1 METFRSTYQGLTGLR
16 FIAEALADSAF
27 LTENE
32 GKMLNAFCQE
42 ISRISMRLQGVEK
55 NCEKIE
61 KVLKK

>member
-1 METFRSTYQGLTGLR
+1 LLR
-16 FIAEALADSAF
+16 LSEALADSAF